1 MLLPGG
7 VVVEVR
13 LPDARPTAAA
23 SCGHFDGVLGSEDE
37 DLSSAERNASE
48 IKKYIYINCKV
59 GKALTEVN
67 F

>member
-7 VVVEVR
+7 VVEVR

-48 IKKYIYINCKV
+48 RKKIYI
-59 GKALTEVN
+59 
-67 F
+67 

>member
-48 IKKYIYINCKV
+48 RKKYTYKTCKV
-59 GKALTEVN
+59 GKALDEVN